1 MSGLP
6 TFEATR
12 NATSSLASASGPTRS
27 GEPGGRT
34 PDQSGPAHARVNLS
48 ARQAKEAGLMTS
60 GTYGRRGSISSRSS
74 ALQSSLASRLR
85 ARTASAGST
94 LYTLTWKERTTPSG
108 LRICALRASARR
120 TSDSDYSSWP
130 TPAARDFRSDR
141 SQMTDAELYGTKGR
155 PLPRVSYLAGWPTPM
170 AGTPAQNGN
179 NEAGNNDSSRK
190 TVALAGWGTP
200 NASAPGG
207 TPEQALKR
215 KEGLPCGQSVTTLE
229 HQVQLVG
236 PARLTASGEM
246 LTGSSAAM
254 ESGGQLS
261 PAHSL
266 WLMLGPIGT
275 VWLSCA
281 ERVIR
286 SSRKPQSRSS
296 KPTKKHDVFA

>member
-1 MSGLP
+1 
-6 TFEATR
+6 
-12 NATSSLASASGPTRS
+12 
-27 GEPGGRT
+27 
-34 PDQSGPAHARVNLS
+34 
-48 ARQAKEAGLMTS
+48 MTS

-120 TSDSDYSSWP
+120 TSDNDSGSLPSGWPTPDTFSGPHGPRGVSSNPAHQSSKDLQGTSLLASWP

-190 TVALAGWGTP
+190 TVALAGWPTP
-200 NASAPGG
+200 QARDGDPNGRTA
-207 TPEQALKR
+207 TPQTALKR
-215 KEGLPCGQSVTTLE
+215 FEQGKRNLDDAA
-229 HQVQLVG
+229 QLVG

-261 PAHSL
+261 PAHSR
-266 WLMLGPIGT
+266 WLMGLPQE
-275 VWLSCA
+275 WDACA
-281 ERVIR
+281 VTAM
-286 SSRKPQSRSS
+286 QSLPPRRPRSS
-296 KPTKKHDVFA
+296 KAISK